1 MSLRVVVASTVSCT
15 MVSPVARLR
24 PVGVVASGQPLEPG
38 RAQRQG
44 ITLTVTARKITHS
57 PRDCTHTQRPA
68 LGRGLGLWTTR
79 SPYNRRMDRRP
90 LLLRPVSIPDDKSR

>member
-1 MSLRVVVASTVSCT
+1 MWWPLD
-15 MVSPVARLR
+15 SPLSRA
-24 PVGVVASGQPLEPG
+24 

-44 ITLTVTARKITHS
+44 ITLTVVTARKITHS
-57 PRDCTHTQRPA
+57 RGIAPTPSGLRW
-68 LGRGLGLWTTR
+68 GEGLGLWTTR